1 MQVVFFS
8 CAMLMTMEE
17 KGKEASMASLTQR
30 LRTLREDRD
39 YTQAQIAVVLHVGQ
53 KTYSD
58 YELGKTRIPIDR
70 AMLLADYYG
79 VSLDYLC
86 GRTDRP

>member
-1 MQVVFFS
+1 MRVEEGS
-8 CAMLMTMEE
+8 EMTNRMR
-17 KGKEASMASLTQR
+17 S
-30 LRTLREDRD
+30 LREDCD
-39 YTQAQIAVVLHVGQ
+39 YTQSQIAAVLHVVQ

-58 YELGKTRIPIDR
+58 YELGKTRIPIDS

-86 GRTDRP
+86 GRTDRNGEGTGTSVRK

>member
-1 MQVVFFS
+1 MRVAFFP
-8 CAMLMTMEE
+8 CAMLIVMEE
-17 KGKEASMASLTQR
+17 NGKGASMTSLTQR